1 MSWRK
6 LCCCAIVDGVRIW
19 VVPMLWKNAVEV
31 VTAYVVV
38 VVVVVYVAGF
48 VVGTAVANFL
58 V

>member
-38 VVVVVYVAGF
+38 VVVVVVADF
-48 VVGTAVANFL
+48 VVGIAVANFL

>member
-6 LCCCAIVDGVRIW
+6 LCCCAIVDGVHIW

-38 VVVVVYVAGF
+38 VVADF

>member
-1 MSWRK
+1 
-6 LCCCAIVDGVRIW
+6 
-19 VVPMLWKNAVEV
+19 MLWKNAVEV

-38 VVVVVYVAGF
+38 VVVVVV

>member
-6 LCCCAIVDGVRIW
+6 LCCCAIVDGVHIW

-38 VVVVVYVAGF
+38 VVVADF
-48 VVGTAVANFL
+48 VVGIAVANFL